1 MLQRTPFLVGET
13 HGILSRPE
21 NAVRAASDRFGW
33 TSLYA
38 SMQRELPYEGT
49 FAPVK
54 DQLIV
59 QHLDGP
65 VTIDRLNGG
74 SAERCA
80 VPAGGLHL
88 FPGGLEFGVRLM
100 GVLSTLHVYV
110 RRQVIEEVA
119 GEIADGDPAH
129 VEIAPQF
136 LGPDPALGALFAAIR
151 HALTEE
157 EYGSAIYVDYLARA
171 IASHLV
177 SRHSGVRTRTA
188 PAVESIGGI
197 APVIRRAL
205 DYMRANIEQPI
216 SLEDIA
222 AVAGRSP
229 SQVARQFRAS
239 FGVPPH
245 QYLLVMRIKHAQH
258 LLATT
263 GQSIAEVAFAC
274 GFSHQEHMTR
284 VFRRW
289 CDTTPAAY
297 RRAARN

>member
-1 MLQRTPFLVGET
+1 MPIQRTPFLVGET

-21 NAVRAASDRFGW
+21 NAVRASSDRFGW

-38 SMQRELPYEGT
+38 SMQRELPYEGV
-49 FAPVK
+49 FPGVK

-65 VTIDRLNGG
+65 VTIDRLNGS
-74 SAERCA
+74 SAERCL

-110 RRQVIEEVA
+110 RREVIEEVA
-119 GEIADGDPAH
+119 AELSDRDPAH

-136 LGPDPALGALFAAIR
+136 LAPDPALDSLFGAIR
-151 HALTEE
+151 HALSED
-157 EYGSAIYVDYLARA
+157 EYGSAIYIDYLSRA

-177 SRHSGVRTRTA
+177 HHHSGTRVKMAPSTARTLVSPLLRTA
-188 PAVESIGGI
+188 V
-197 APVIRRAL
+197 
-205 DYMRANIEQPI
+205 DYMRTNIEQPI
-216 SLEDIA
+216 GLDDIA
-222 AVAGRSP
+222 DVVGRSP
-229 SQVARQFRAS
+229 SQVARQFHAG

-245 QYLLVMRIKHAQH
+245 RYLLIMRIKHAQH

-263 GQSIAEVAFAC
+263 GQTIAEIALAC
-274 GFSHQEHMTR
+274 GFSHQEHMAR

-297 RRAARN
+297 RRATRN